1 MKNLS
6 NLEGFKSNFDLLP
19 KIPMRMKLAAF
30 CLTCFLSTASAGT
43 LYSQSARISLD
54 MRKLLL
60 NKFYRKLKKVP
71 NFTSCTTASS
81 LMLTAK

>member
-30 CLTCFLSTASAGT
+30 CLTCFLSTASA
-43 LYSQSARISLD
+43 
-54 MRKLLL
+54 
-60 NKFYRKLKKVP
+60 P
-71 NFTSCTTASS
+71 CTHNLPEFLWT
-81 LMLTAK
+81 

>member
-54 MRKLLL
+54 MRNASVEQVLQEI
-60 NKFYRKLKKVP
+60 P